1 MSVGGRGLREREVTK
16 MREIMRSEGQRG
28 GGRERLSV
36 IHSDRKCESERV
48 ERARGTNFSESEK
61 RLEESRRKAIRFHE
75 RERDGGGSGETGGP
89 STT

>member
-1 MSVGGRGLREREVTK
+1 

>member
-1 MSVGGRGLREREVTK
+1 LIVGGRGLREREVTK
-16 MREIMRSEGQRG
+16 MREIMRSEGERG
-28 GGRERLSV
+28 GGRERLNV

-48 ERARGTNFSESEK
+48 KRARGTNLSESEK
-61 RLEESRRKAIRFHE
+61 RLKESRRKAIRFHE

>member
-1 MSVGGRGLREREVTK
+1 

-48 ERARGTNFSESEK
+48 ERARGTNVRESEK

>member
-1 MSVGGRGLREREVTK
+1 LSVGGRGLREREVTK

-28 GGRERLSV
+28 GGGERLSV
-36 IHSDRKCESERV
+36 IHVDRKCESERV
-48 ERARGTNFSESEK
+48 ERARGTNVSESEK